1 MVTGVAMHPEYSV
14 KHLMTKKVPGTGIK
28 LQSIIEN
35 VILSEGDKSCTEIDM
50 VRLAGIII
58 S

>member
-1 MVTGVAMHPEYSV
+1 MYPEYSL
-14 KHLMTKKVPGTGIK
+14 KHLMIRKVPGTGRY
-28 LQSIIEN
+28 QQGIIEN

-50 VRLAGIII
+50 VRLTGIII